1 VSALLAANGN
11 AGDPMA
17 KREVVAALARL
28 YNTEGPWKGEWWG
41 THPSTVGPYFTP
53 VTWEESARIKPVLR
67 QTMLAETGGDFN
79 AVVDLYAKNRVLPMG
94 AKALFS
100 AVATSPAATQR
111 DALVDALVGTSQ
123 LTAAAVPLV
132 ARLDATSPALHAAVA
147 ELLAGE
153 TAFEGPA
160 LALART
166 AVLDT
171 TLAGATRAKVLTALS
186 AVGDAGRDATTEIFA
201 RLTPRAGAPPGATD
215 PIEAAWRRWV
225 GERLRSGQLD
235 YFVNLARTTQ
245 DPAQRTLAYAV
256 LLQVARNQRAP
267 AAIREQVTPV
277 LDAAWSDAALT
288 PRLVDAIAIMR
299 VESQYQQQLDAYK
312 AKQGK

>member
-1 VSALLAANGN
+1 MTDDQG
-11 AGDPMA
+11 
-17 KREVVAALARL
+17 R
-28 YNTEGPWKGEWWG
+28 
-41 THPSTVGPYFTP
+41 
-53 VTWEESARIKPVLR
+53 
-67 QTMLAETGGDFN
+67 AE
-79 AVVDLYAKNRVLPMG
+79 
-94 AKALFS
+94 
-100 AVATSPAATQR
+100 ATA
-111 DALVDALVGTSQ
+111 
-123 LTAAAVPLV
+123 
-132 ARLDATSPALHAAVA
+132 
-147 ELLAGE
+147 
-153 TAFEGPA
+153 
-160 LALART
+160 
-166 AVLDT
+166 
-171 TLAGATRAKVLTALS
+171 
-186 AVGDAGRDATTEIFA
+186 IFA
-201 RLTPRAGAPPGATD
+201 RLTPRPGATASGD
-215 PIEAAWRRWV
+215 PVEAAWRRWV